1 MFRREETFP
10 MLNFLD
16 RIRNALAVS
25 ADGEERDFVRNQSV
39 RTVLAIV
46 VVVVSGFVMY
56 WIMS

>member
-1 MFRREETFP
+1 